1 MAGAVEQLIER
12 AFTAPGIG
20 RKTASRLTFYL
31 LKQPR
36 ESASRLSDAI
46 LQVKDGSRSARCAGT
61 SPKDGAARSV
71 WIRVATIPI
80 ICVVEEPSD
89 IQVIEKS
96 GGFRGRYH
104 VLHGRLS
111 PLDGVGPEALNVER
125 LIARVREGNVEE
137 VILATN
143 PDVEGEATAL
153 YLRRALAALPGDPHR
168 PRDPDGWLS
177 RIPRR
182 DDGRRSA
189 RRAPRAID
197 LLPPPRDAKTLPT
210 A

>member
-1 MAGAVEQLIER
+1 MAGAVEQLIEELSR
-12 AFTAPGIG
+12 LPGIG

-46 LQVKDGSRSARCAGT
+46 LQVKDRISFCETCGNIAEGRLCTHCLDPRRDDA
-61 SPKDGAARSV
+61 
-71 WIRVATIPI
+71 I

-89 IQVIEKS
+89 IHVIERS

-111 PLDGVGPEALNVER
+111 PLDGVGPEGLTVER
-125 LIARVREGNVEE
+125 LLERVREGSVTE

-153 YLRRALAALPGDPHR
+153 YLRRALAPLSVRVTRIARGIPMGGSLEFLDEITVGEALA
-168 PRDPDGWLS
+168 
-177 RIPRR
+177 
-182 DDGRRSA
+182 GRRE
-189 RRAPRAID
+189 
-197 LLPPPRDAKTLPT
+197 L
-210 A
+210 